1 MQVTPAQPDRQS
13 VLALPAGSVPRA
25 KGELASTSSGRIGA
39 AAVSE
44 EERAERAQ
52 TNPYPLN
59 MALLEHGRERFD
71 IYCAPCH
78 GFAGNGEGVVAQR
91 GFPHPPTYHQARLR
105 AAPDRYFYDVM
116 TNGYGI
122 MTWFRLPLFV
132 WAIYATSVILLLATP
147 VLAMTLVLV
156 AIERLL
162 RVGIFDPALGGDP
175 LLSQHL
181 FWFYSHPAVYI
192 MGTEFCGCG
201 TWKCRK
207 NSYMGSSGLRPKSG
221 ACADVFM
228 LPITLMFT
236 TAGPFCS
243 TSFEKS
249 GSAAALGATVST
261 CSVRACAICGG

>member
-1 MQVTPAQPDRQS
+1 MTRAAVLSIALGLCGCERAMQNMYDQPRYRHMQVTPAQPDRQS

-105 AAPDRYFYDVM
+105 AAPDRHFYDVM

-122 MTWFRLPLFV
+122 MYLYADRVTPAER
-132 WAIYATSVILLLATP
+132 WAI
-147 VLAMTLVLV
+147 V
-156 AIERLL
+156 AYIR
-162 RVGIFDPALGGDP
+162 ALQ
-175 LLSQHL
+175 LSQNA
-181 FWFYSHPAVYI
+181 PVAGI
-192 MGTEFCGCG
+192 
-201 TWKCRK
+201 
-207 NSYMGSSGLRPKSG
+207 P
-221 ACADVFM
+221 ADV
-228 LPITLMFT
+228 
-236 TAGPFCS
+236 
-243 TSFEKS
+243 
-249 GSAAALGATVST
+249 
-261 CSVRACAICGG
+261 RAKIEAEARERAR